1 MNNELATR
9 PALDQT
15 IEKALIQGDLKDLT
29 PEGRISFYNA
39 LCNSLGLNPL
49 TQPFQYITLNGKLQ
63 LYAKKDCTEQ
73 LRKVHGVSITSV
85 DPKQI
90 GELLVVVAAAKD
102 RDGRVDSSTGA
113 VSIGNLKGENLANAM
128 MKAETKAKRRVTL
141 SLCGLGMLDET
152 EIQTLKEQGVASEP
166 QGNNWPDQQNSSEPD
181 LPSENI
187 SQPSASPQTKTTAQ
201 PPSGQP
207 AAAPA
212 ASQSRVGPTKR
223 IPPSPPDNLPG
234 LLCTVKKIEEAPK
247 KGKVNARI
255 RVTLAAALD
264 GSNQGVK
271 WVCQYATCWHEH
283 LFDAV
288 RASVGKELMFAI
300 KESDKKLNNSD
311 EFPTHFL
318 AIEDVWAIDG
328 QLYSEGKPVVE
339 AK

>member
-49 TQPFQYITLNGKLQ
+49 TQPFQYIVLNGKLQ

-152 EIQTLKEQGVASEP
+152 EVDTLKEQGVAAEP
-166 QGNNWPDQQNSSEPD
+166 SGNKWEAPQNSSIPPDYEPD
-181 LPSENI
+181 LPSEASENVFE
-187 SQPSASPQTKTTAQ
+187 QPSSPPAKATAQ
-201 PPSGQP
+201 PPTGR
-207 AAAPA
+207 PA
-212 ASQSRVGPTKR
+212 ASQGASQAQDKGIFTLLPPENNTLICTVRGVTSKQTKPTDSKVKPKPYLV
-223 IPPSPPDNLPG
+223 INVNGFLHPECDPDNPNISG
-234 LLCTVKKIEEAPK
+234 IFCYDTK
-247 KGKVNARI
+247 
-255 RVTLAAALD
+255 
-264 GSNQGVK
+264 
-271 WVCQYATCWHEH
+271 

-288 RASVGKELMFAI
+288 KAGTGKQCLF
-300 KESDKKLNNSD
+300 KLD
-311 EFPTHFL
+311 LTGKFVKL
-318 AIEDVWAIDG
+318 IDVLEIDG
-328 QLYSEGKPVVE
+328 HEFSEGKPVVE
-339 AK
+339 AQ